1 MAVYR
6 ALASVGG
13 VTVGQIFSADEDH
26 PAVLSGFAR
35 PVESSETSEAVL
47 KAVAS
52 KSSKR
57 VSKAKAAEVPDG
69 DIEGSG
75 AGETGSSDLGSE
87 STGRERA
94 EET

>member
-87 STGRERA
+87 STGDA
-94 EET
+94 EGEDA